1 VRVLLDECLDWRLAR
16 HISGHYVKSIRQM
29 SWTGVE
35 NGELI
40 ALAARSFDVLVT
52 VDQNISFQQNL
63 ATYPIAI
70 VIVRARTNQLV
81 DLKPLV
87 PPLLLAIERAKPGAI
102 EIVS

>member
-29 SWTGVE
+29 NWIGVE

-40 ALAARSFDVLVT
+40 AFAARSFDVLVT
-52 VDQNISFQQNL
+52 VDQNIPFQQNL

-87 PPLLLAIERAKPGAI
+87 PTLLLAIERAKPGAI

>member
-1 VRVLLDECLDWRLAR
+1 
-16 HISGHYVKSIRQM
+16 M

>member
-29 SWTGVE
+29 NWIGVE

-40 ALAARSFDVLVT
+40 ALAARSFDVLT
-52 VDQNISFQQNL
+52 VDQNIPFQQNL
-63 ATYPIAI
+63 
-70 VIVRARTNQLV
+70 RARTNQLV

-87 PPLLLAIERAKPGAI
+87 PTLLLAIERAKPGAI

>member
-1 VRVLLDECLDWRLAR
+1 
-16 HISGHYVKSIRQM
+16 M

-40 ALAARSFDVLVT
+40 ALAARSFVLVT
-52 VDQNISFQQNL
+52 VDQNIPFQQNL

-87 PPLLLAIERAKPGAI
+87 PTLLLAIERAKPGAI

>member
-1 VRVLLDECLDWRLAR
+1 MNW
-16 HISGHYVKSIRQM
+16 I
-29 SWTGVE
+29 GVE

-40 ALAARSFDVLVT
+40 ALAARSFVLVT
-52 VDQNISFQQNL
+52 VDQNIPFQQNL

-87 PPLLLAIERAKPGAI
+87 PTLLLAIERAKPGAI

>member
-1 VRVLLDECLDWRLAR
+1 MPRLASTR

-40 ALAARSFDVLVT
+40 ALAARSLDVLVT

-63 ATYPIAI
+63 AAYPIAI
-70 VIVRARTNQLV
+70 VVVRARTNQLV
-81 DLKPLV
+81 GSQATGPA
-87 PPLLLAIERAKPGAI
+87 PPARH
-102 EIVS
+102 

>member
-1 VRVLLDECLDWRLAR
+1 
-16 HISGHYVKSIRQM
+16 M
-29 SWTGVE
+29 SRTGVE